1 MPLTHD
7 IGVRIPYPLLKTD
20 NFGCLF
26 FLFICLFNAK
36 PTRTDHF
43 EQVSDHCI
51 IPGKEMAIAFAM
63 WQWGEAWEL
72 AHRSLTLLTHY
83 HAVVHL
89 CTPTTNAQN
98 KKKG

>member
-26 FLFICLFNAK
+26 FLSYVLNYAE
-36 PTRTDHF
+36 PTITSSTGFRLIGLID
-43 EQVSDHCI
+43 
-51 IPGKEMAIAFAM
+51 
-63 WQWGEAWEL
+63 
-72 AHRSLTLLTHY
+72 TLPQSGQPF
-83 HAVVHL
+83 HA
-89 CTPTTNAQN
+89 TQTAQTQ